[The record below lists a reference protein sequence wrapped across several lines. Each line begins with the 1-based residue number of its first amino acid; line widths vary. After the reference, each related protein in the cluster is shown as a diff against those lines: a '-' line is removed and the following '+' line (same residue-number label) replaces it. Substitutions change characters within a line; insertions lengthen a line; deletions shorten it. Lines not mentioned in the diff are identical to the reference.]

1 MPKTIYMKNIF
12 TCIFLLLSTALFSQ
26 TTFRTAIDSSGNY
39 IQINK
44 LTQLSDGSYVGA
56 GTNNIFTIPEVIVA
70 KFDAQGN
77 LLLQKSLLSNP
88 GISAN
93 SAYNLSVNSII
104 TTTDGS
110 VVVAGFD
117 TSAFVLKLDATLNLQ
132 WQKEYSFPAGYAC
145 QSANQI
151 VQSSDGGFLLVGQ
164 VMETS
169 DGNDYEAGYV
179 QKTDNNGNAVWLKTY
194 LGFDQNEV
202 TGITPTNDGNY
213 VLLASTSDN
222 QTGANLLKITPDGA
236 TVSWTKQIA
245 SSSGDLQPVALVQ
258 ASDGSLAFT
267 GDVNNKQ
274 LLIGKL
280 DASGNALWSKTFAQ
294 SGQYNS
300 NQTYALAATADG
312 GYIAGGSYFV
322 KSGSFDLS
330 LDTTYAFLLKL
341 NSGGSTVWTKT
352 LNGTNLDHS
361 TTGPQFDGIISTAD
375 GGFAAS
381 GVAYGRSGSYFT
393 RGFIYKFDN
402 NSNICGDAA
411 GTPALTV
418 SDGGVTSSSITS
430 SATALNLASASTT
443 AFTIHS
449 SSEFFEISICQS
461 VLPVQLLSFNAILQN
476 KSVNVAW
483 KTTNEVNEDHFVVER
498 SNDARTFT
506 GLQNV
511 AAKGS
516 GSANVESYATVD
528 LQPLQGTSY
537 YRLKEVSKDGSVT
550 YSNIASVTILAN
562 GTLVISP
569 NPVYNNIRILLQSV
583 HSANIT
589 LQVSDMS
596 GKTLTTQSTQVS
608 EGMNTIT
615 IPAASL
621 SKGMYILKVIENNNV
636 QNVKFIKR

>member
-1 MPKTIYMKNIF
+1 MKNIF
-12 TCIFLLLSTALFSQ
+12 TCIFLLLSSALFSQ

-44 LTQLSDGSYVGA
+44 LAQLSDGSYVGA

-70 KFDAQGN
+70 KFDAKGN
-77 LLLQKSLLSNP
+77 LLFQKSLLSNP
-88 GISAN
+88 GIS
-93 SAYNLSVNSII
+93 SASSYNPSVNSVI
-104 TTTDGS
+104 TTTDGG

-117 TSAFVLKLDATLNLQ
+117 TSAFVLKIDASLNLQ
-132 WQKEYSFPAGYAC
+132 WQKEYSFPAGYSC

-151 VQSSDGGFLLVGQ
+151 VQTSDAGFLLVGQ

-169 DGNDYEAGYV
+169 DGNEYEAGYV
-179 QKTDNNGNAVWLKTY
+179 QKMDNSGNALWVKTY
-194 LGFDQNEV
+194 LGFAENEIV
-202 TGITPTNDGNY
+202 GITPTNDGNY
-213 VLLASTSDN
+213 VLLASTSDS
-222 QTGANLLKITPDGA
+222 QTGANVLKITPDG
-236 TVSWTKQIA
+236 TSLLWTNQIGL
-245 SSSGDLQPVALVQ
+245 STGNFTPVALVQ
-258 ASDGSLAFT
+258 SSDGSLAFT
-267 GDVNNKQ
+267 GNINNNQ

-280 DASGNALWSKTFAQ
+280 DVNGNALWSKTFVQ

-322 KSGSFDLS
+322 KSGSLDLS
-330 LDTTYAFLLKL
+330 LDTTYAFLQKL
-341 NSGGSTVWTKT
+341 NSDGSTAWTKT

-361 TTGPQFDGIISTAD
+361 TAGPQFDGIIPTAD

-381 GVAYGRSGSYFT
+381 GAGYGRSGSYFT
-393 RGFIYKFDN
+393 RGLIYKFDN
-402 NSNICGDAA
+402 NNNICGDAA
-411 GTPALTV
+411 GIPSLAVNDAGV
-418 SDGGVTSSSITS
+418 SLSSITS
-430 SATALNLASASTT
+430 SATALTIPSASNTP
-443 AFTIHS
+443 FSLHS
-449 SSEFFEISICQS
+449 SSEFFQISICQTD
-461 VLPVQLLSFNAILQN
+461 LPVQLLSFNAALQN

-483 KTTNEVNEDHFVVER
+483 KTTNEINTDHFVVER
-498 SNDARTFT
+498 SNDARTFSD
-506 GLQNV
+506 LQTV
-511 AAKGS
+511 TAKGN
-516 GSANVESYATVD
+516 GSANVESYATID
-528 LQPLQGTSY
+528 LQPLTGTSY
-537 YRLKEVSKDGSVT
+537 YRLREVSKDGSVT
-550 YSNIASVTILAN
+550 YSNVVSVTILAN

-569 NPVYNNIRILLQSV
+569 NPVYSNIRILLQSV

-615 IPAASL
+615 IPASSL

>member
-1 MPKTIYMKNIF
+1 MKNIF
-12 TCIFLLLSTALFSQ
+12 TCIFLLLSYASFSQ

-44 LTQLSDGSYVGA
+44 LAQLSDGSYVGA

-70 KFDAQGN
+70 KFDARGN
-77 LLLQKSLLSNP
+77 LLMQRSLLSNA
-88 GISAN
+88 GILAA
-93 SAYNLSVNSII
+93 SAYNLSINSVI
-104 TTTDGS
+104 TTSDGG
-110 VVVAGFD
+110 VAVAGFD
-117 TSAFVLKLDATLNLQ
+117 TSAFILKLDANLNLQ
-132 WQKEYSFPAGYAC
+132 WQNEYSFPGGYAC

-151 VQSSDGGFLLVGQ
+151 VQASDGGFLLVGQ

-169 DGNDYEAGYV
+169 DGNDYEDGYV
-179 QKTDNNGNAVWLKTY
+179 QKTDNNGNTAWIKTY
-194 LGFDQNEV
+194 LGFDQNEIV
-202 TGITPTNDGNY
+202 GITPTNDGNY
-213 VLLASTSDN
+213 VLLASTSDS
-222 QTGANLLKITPDGA
+222 QPGATILKISSDGT

-245 SSSGDLQPVALVQ
+245 SPAGEFNPAALVQ
-258 ASDGSLAFT
+258 SSDGSLAFA

-280 DASGNALWSKTFAQ
+280 DANGNALWSQTFVQA
-294 SGQYNS
+294 GQYNS

-312 GYIAGGSYFV
+312 GYVAGGSYFA
-322 KSGSFDLS
+322 KSGNLDLS
-330 LDTTYAFLLKL
+330 LDTTYAFLTKL

-352 LNGTNLDHS
+352 LNETNLDHS
-361 TTGPQFDGIISTAD
+361 TAGPQFDGIISTAD

-381 GVAYGRSGSYFT
+381 GTGYGRTGSYFT

-411 GTPALTV
+411 GTPSFTLN
-418 SDGGVTSSSITS
+418 DGGVTTS
-430 SATALNLASASTT
+430 SVSSNATALNLASANTT
-443 AFTIHS
+443 AFAIHS

-461 VLPVQLLSFNAILQN
+461 ILPVQLLSFNATLQN
-476 KSVNVAW
+476 KSVNIAW
-483 KTTNEVNEDHFVVER
+483 KTTNETNEDHFVVER
-498 SNDARTFT
+498 SNDARSFSD
-506 GLQNV
+506 LQTV
-511 AAKGS
+511 ASKGN
-516 GSANVESYATVD
+516 GSTNVESYATVD

-550 YSNIASVTILAN
+550 YSNIASVTMLVN

-583 HSANIT
+583 HGAIIT

-596 GKTLTTQSTQVS
+596 GKTLTTQSARVS

>member
-1 MPKTIYMKNIF
+1 MKNIF
-12 TCIFLLLSTALFSQ
+12 TCIFLLLSSALFSQ
-26 TTFRTAIDSSGNY
+26 TTFRTAIDSAGNY

-44 LTQLSDGSYVGA
+44 LAQLSDGSYIGA

-77 LLLQKSLLSNP
+77 LLFQKSLLSNS
-88 GISAN
+88 GISSA
-93 SAYNLSVNSII
+93 SAYNPSVSSVI
-104 TTTDGS
+104 TTTDGG

-117 TSAFVLKLDATLNLQ
+117 TSAFVLKLDVNLNLQ
-132 WQKEYSFPAGYAC
+132 WQKEYSFPAGYSC

-151 VQSSDGGFLLVGQ
+151 VQTSDAGFLLVGQ

-179 QKTDNNGNAVWLKTY
+179 QKTDNSGNAVWVKTY
-194 LGFDQNEV
+194 LGFAENEIV
-202 TGITPTNDGNY
+202 GITPTNDGNY
-213 VLLASTSDN
+213 VLLASTSDS
-222 QTGANLLKITPDGA
+222 QAGANLLKISSDGA
-236 TVSWTKQIA
+236 TVLWTNQIGL
-245 SSSGDLQPVALVQ
+245 STGNFTPVALVQ
-258 ASDGSLAFT
+258 SSDGSLAFT

-280 DASGNALWSKTFAQ
+280 DANGNTLWSKTSVQ

-312 GYIAGGSYFV
+312 GYIAGGSYFE
-322 KSGSFDLS
+322 KMADSGNYDLT
-330 LDTTYAFLLKL
+330 LDTSYAFLTKL
-341 NSGGSTVWTKT
+341 NSGGNTVWTKT

-361 TTGPQFDGIISTAD
+361 TAGPQFNGIISTAD

-381 GVAYGRSGSYFT
+381 GTGYGRSGSFFT

-411 GTPALTV
+411 GGPSLTV
-418 SDGGVTSSSITS
+418 NDAGVTSSSITS
-430 SATALNLASASTT
+430 SATALSLASANTT

-449 SSEFFEISICQS
+449 STEFFEISICQS
-461 VLPVQLLSFNAILQN
+461 VLPVQLLSFNATLQN

-483 KTTNEVNEDHFVVER
+483 KTTNEVNTDHFVVER
-498 SNDARTFT
+498 SSNARSFT
-506 GLQNV
+506 GLQTVTARGN
-511 AAKGS
+511 GS
-516 GSANVESYATVD
+516 TNVETYATVD

-537 YRLKEVSKDGSVT
+537 YRLREVSKDGSAT
-550 YSNIASVTILAN
+550 YSNIVSVTVLAN

-569 NPVYNNIRILLQSV
+569 NPVYDNVRVLLQSM

-596 GKTLTTQSTQVS
+596 GKTLTTQSIQVS

-621 SKGMYILKVIENNNV
+621 SKGMYILKVIENNSV